1 MGFAAALFLVQV
13 YPAVRAKSPAIAA
26 ANHFHGKRQIH
37 LFGEHIGEEQ
47 AVTLEKRNLRIIQI
61 QTEFLIPADRRHG
74 AVEQVEIL
82 ADFLDHGLQ
91 APGANQFQP
100 RVERA
105 IDPDLIVDKLRR
117 CANIQRLDL
126 VKIAGMEIE
135 RSRSVILPDANLP
148 RGEFVYVEKHEKSQG
163 KEVKSHYKMR
173 SCNVQATAR
182 KAFL

>member
-91 APGANQFQP
+91 APGANQFQ
-100 RVERA
+100 
-105 IDPDLIVDKLRR
+105 RR
-117 CANIQRLDL
+117 DL

-173 SCNVQATAR
+173 SCNVKATAR